1 MGHHG
6 GVRIVIVG
14 AGSVGATLV
23 YACLIR
29 GVGGDIVLYDTDGAK
44 VDGQVLD
51 LRHGLG
57 FVPAATVRASTDLD
71 DCRGADVVV
80 ITAGAKQRE
89 GQTRLDLAS
98 ANTAMLQGLVPALVD
113 GSPDALLLV
122 VTNPVDVLT
131 WVALRLSGLPVG
143 RVLGSGTVL
152 DSARLRQLLAAR
164 CGVAVANV
172 HAHIAGEHGDTE
184 IALWSSA
191 SIAGVPLRSWR
202 PAGDGEPL
210 DDAELDDILDQVRKS
225 AYRIIKGKGATNF
238 AIGLAGLRI
247 LEAIERDEQRVLPVS
262 GLVEGLYDLNDVC
275 LSLPR
280 IVGRSGITHTV
291 DIPLHEAE
299 VAGLHRSAQAIRDAA
314 ASVGAV

>member
-1 MGHHG
+1 MDN
-6 GVRIVIVG
+6 VRIVIVG
-14 AGSVGATLV
+14 AGSVGATLA

-29 GVGGDIVLYDTDGAK
+29 GVGGDIVLYDTDAAK
-44 VDGQVLD
+44 VEGQVLD

-57 FVPAATVRASTDLD
+57 FVPAATVEGSTDLD

-80 ITAGAKQRE
+80 ITAGAKQRS

-98 ANTAMLQGLVPALVD
+98 ANASMLRDLVPALVD

-131 WVALRLSGLPVG
+131 WVALRLSGLPAG

-184 IALWSSA
+184 IALWSAA
-191 SIAGVPLRSWR
+191 SIAGVPLGSWR
-202 PAGDGEPL
+202 PPDGEPL
-210 DDAELDDILDQVRKS
+210 DDAELDEILDEVRGS
-225 AYRIIKGKGATNF
+225 AYRIIEGKGATNF

-262 GLVEGLYDLNDVC
+262 GLVEGLYGLDDVC

-291 DIPLHEAE
+291 DVPLHDDE
-299 VAGLHRSAQAIRDAA
+299 VAGLRRSAEAIRDAA
-314 ASVGAV
+314 TSVGVD